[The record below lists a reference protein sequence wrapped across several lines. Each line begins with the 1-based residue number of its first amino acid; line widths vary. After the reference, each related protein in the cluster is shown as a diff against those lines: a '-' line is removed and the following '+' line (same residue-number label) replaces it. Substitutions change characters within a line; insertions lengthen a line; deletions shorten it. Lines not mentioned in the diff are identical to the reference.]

1 MKKIYHFL
9 MLLML
14 SILLVACG
22 SSESGSKKEDKKTEE
37 STKKSKKK
45 KKSKK
50 DKKSKDK
57 DKDQSDEVDETD
69 ETEEEETKKEKET
82 EAKKQKSNSKSER
95 PMTLESYTAIDNE
108 KCSITINSIE
118 EDKWSGG
125 YDINVLLE
133 NKSADV
139 NYNFTLEAAVVN
151 GVQVEP
157 SLYSNVLAGKKASAK
172 IGIRDLTDYGITECT
187 DIELFFKVVDSD
199 DFGAEDIL
207 NEAIHV
213 YPYGQE
219 NATQFTREAKAT
231 DQVLVD
237 NEYVTI
243 TYIGS
248 RQDDIYGFILDTYIV
263 NKTDKELSIRAD
275 AFSIDSYMADASY
288 YVDIKPGK
296 SMFEKMYW
304 NDYIIKQ
311 IGVDISNIKNIEGTI
326 KVRDGAY
333 KELSSDAVKITP

>member
-1 MKKIYHFL
+1 MKRFYHFL
-9 MLLML
+9 ILLML

-69 ETEEEETKKEKET
+69 ETEEETKKEKET

-95 PMTLESYTAIDNE
+95 PMTLESCTAIDNE

-118 EDKWSGG
+118 EDKWSGC

-219 NATQFTREAKAT
+219 SATQFTREAKAT

-304 NDYIIKQ
+304 HDYIIKQ

>member
-1 MKKIYHFL
+1 
-9 MLLML
+9 
-14 SILLVACG
+14 
-22 SSESGSKKEDKKTEE
+22 
-37 STKKSKKK
+37 
-45 KKSKK
+45 
-50 DKKSKDK
+50 
-57 DKDQSDEVDETD
+57 
-69 ETEEEETKKEKET
+69 
-82 EAKKQKSNSKSER
+82 
-95 PMTLESYTAIDNE
+95 MTLESYTAIDNE

-118 EDKWSGG
+118 ENKWSGG

-326 KVRDGAY
+326 KVRDGSY

>member
-1 MKKIYHFL
+1 MKRFYHFL

-82 EAKKQKSNSKSER
+82 ETKKQKSNSKSER

-118 EDKWSGG
+118 ENKWSGG

-326 KVRDGAY
+326 KVRDWAY
-333 KELSSDAVKITP
+333 KELSSDALKITP

>member
-1 MKKIYHFL
+1 MKRFYHFL

-82 EAKKQKSNSKSER
+82 ETKKQKSNSKSER

-118 EDKWSGG
+118 ENKWSGG

-243 TYIGS
+243 TYN
-248 RQDDIYGFILDTYIV
+248 GFILDTYIV